1 MSTRKVTET
10 HMATSSEHLREYETI
25 YILRNDVDADGAD
38 RVAQRVTEVVER
50 EKGRLV
56 KFEAWGR
63 RKLAYEVAKQRKGVY
78 VYVKYLGKGG
88 LVKELERN
96 LRLQDVVLKH
106 LTVQTG
112 DDVDAGTVT
121 IDPEE
126 VKFRRLDLPPEEEE
140 KMTREKQLGLIY
152 DGERRDDRDRRDEAD
167 DFGDKDDDDVIP
179 GSAKVDAKDVSVKDD
194 VKTDVKDDAKGD
206 VKEPGSSGGGEG
218 SE

>member
-1 MSTRKVTET
+1 MSKRNVRR
-10 HMATSSEHLREYETI
+10 MATSTEHLREYETI

-50 EKGRLV
+50 ENGRLV

-88 LVKELERN
+88 LVQELERN

-106 LTVQTG
+106 MTVQLR
-112 DDVDAGTVT
+112 DDVAVETVT

-126 VKFRRLDLPPEEEE
+126 VKFRRLELPPEEEE
-140 KMTREKQLGLIY
+140 KISREKQLGLVE
-152 DGERRDDRDRRDEAD
+152 GERPERERREEDEYLDEPTDEPAA
-167 DFGDKDDDDVIP
+167 
-179 GSAKVDAKDVSVKDD
+179 SAPA
-194 VKTDVKDDAKGD
+194 TPA
-206 VKEPGSSGGGEG
+206 PAAGGE
-218 SE
+218 EPQA